1 MKKEIDFQITGMTC
15 AACAGRIEKGLNR
28 LEGVDDANV
37 NLALETS
44 HIVYEAEQ
52 LTPDDLKQKI
62 QSLGYDVVMEQAE
75 FDIEGMTCAACAN
88 RIEKK
93 SIGWMVL
100 ITDL

>member
-28 LEGVDDANV
+28 LEGVDDASV
-37 NLALETS
+37 NFALETS
-44 HIVYEAEQ
+44 HIVYETEQ
-52 LTPDDLKQKI
+52 LTAEDLKQKI

-93 SIGWMVL
+93 STGWMVL
-100 ITDL
+100 IKGQ